1 VSLKISKTPVLLLT
15 SLILILGALSFSL
28 LPMKSVRGQAEA
40 MHGKVV
46 LRVTKIDTKELKA
59 TVFLDMGIY
68 FKEVPYSD
76 WFLMYLVHTDQDIL
90 LEVSQIT
97 LNRSQFDDREYQGAG
112 ELIFELK
119 PSSMYPF
126 DEYDLTIILYD
137 HESFNETKIA
147 SPFITFNLED
157 ELRSSWIEK
166 DKFLNMT
173 DGKKFLGDSRGLVY
187 FSMIISRPPHII
199 VGLLSPIYLS
209 LIILYLTTFLGT
221 NRRDWLSNRITVYVS
236 LFVFMF
242 TYQSVIQSNA
252 PLRMGISPAEL
263 LIYLVATNTVV
274 LFLMSILTSYP
285 WGKGSI
291 LFSNVKSQFWSN
303 FLTLDIIG
311 LLIIFIVNTTIFYV
325 TLGNWI
331 LQAPILSI
339 LVVLV
344 SVTPLIASLIETKL
358 RARQFEDIDF
368 LFNYVTI
375 AISEGLVDNTIQGI
389 KYLTNIAGRRIPSYE
404 KEMTELDRVFA
415 FLSDLLIANVNTTY
429 IRDTVLK
436 SYKEIFVTGAE
447 RKSVVTY
454 TITAQLRMLSEQITR
469 RENAL
474 ASRRILLSAHG
485 LFETSLNK
493 KYETPT
499 IEDASITYQV
509 ISRDVIRQNIFSLF
523 SYNTLLIGL
532 LLLKTAKREE
542 LERMSLELLNLMEEY
557 VVISAEFGDP
567 AIIRATRYYVNMYL
581 EKIMPKL
588 KERETLLRRVNALVR
603 RMRSE

>member
-1 VSLKISKTPVLLLT
+1 VLLLT

-46 LRVTKIDTKELKA
+46 LTVTKIDTKELKA

-173 DGKKFLGDSRGLVY
+173 DGKKFLGDSRSLVY

-331 LQAPILSI
+331 LQASILSI

-368 LFNYVTI
+368 LLNYVTI

-436 SYKEIFVTGAE
+436 SYKAIFVIGAE

-474 ASRRILLSAHG
+474 ASRRILLSAYE

-532 LLLKTAKREE
+532 LLLKTVKREE
-542 LERMSLELLNLMEEY
+542 LERTSIELLDLMEEY